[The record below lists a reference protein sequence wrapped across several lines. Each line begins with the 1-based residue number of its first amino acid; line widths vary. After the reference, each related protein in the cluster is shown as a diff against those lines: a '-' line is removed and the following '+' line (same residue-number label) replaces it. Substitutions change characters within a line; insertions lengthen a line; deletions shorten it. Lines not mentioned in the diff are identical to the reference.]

1 MEEIETKEEITTI
14 QEDSPRRIVKKTSAI
29 IPPVQTEHPQKV
41 FEKKK
46 KIFRSHQIIWY
57 IVIFIEVLIF
67 FRAIFKMI
75 GANSSSGFVS
85 LIYGITDILTLP
97 FKGIVG
103 STISGTYVFEWYLI
117 FAAIVYM
124 LIAAAITYLIQFI
137 KPVTPH
143 EVELQV
149 D

>member
-1 MEEIETKEEITTI
+1 MEEVETTEEITTI
-14 QEDSPRRIVKKTSAI
+14 REDSPQRIVKKTSTI
-29 IPPVQTEHPQKV
+29 EPSVQTEHPQKV

-57 IVIFIEVLIF
+57 ILIFIEVLIF

-75 GANSSSGFVS
+75 GANPSSGFVA
-85 LIYGITDILTLP
+85 LIYGATDVITLP
-97 FKGIVG
+97 FRGIVR
-103 STISGTYVFEWYLI
+103 STISGTSVFEWYLI

-124 LIAAAITYLIQFI
+124 LIAAAITYLIQFV

-143 EVELQV
+143 EVEAQV